1 MKNPSDDIK
10 KKAERT
16 ERLFRENLNYYMD
29 AKGRSQ
35 ADLAKALGVSTS
47 TASYWLKGQRVPRMN
62 MIGKAAIW
70 LGLEPHELI
79 TERKNDAPPLDKDI
93 EKLAYKIQENKDL
106 RELVVIASKS
116 TAASIRLACDILVA
130 VQGDKNG
137 GED

>member
-47 TASYWLKGQRVPRMN
+47 TASCWLKGQRVPPPS
-62 MIGKAAIW
+62 KACWAGISGYSPIRAYRINTLIRAKTVQRCRVLFFW
-70 LGLEPHELI
+70 CYNKGELK
-79 TERKNDAPPLDKDI
+79 TQVLRAVHLCVARFLSNKKSPP
-93 EKLAYKIQENKDL
+93 
-106 RELVVIASKS
+106 
-116 TAASIRLACDILVA
+116 T
-130 VQGDKNG
+130 
-137 GED
+137 